1 MNYPKSFLVTLVVI
15 SFVPNWSFAQ
25 SPAAKRGHPIKKE
38 SFGQTRDGKP
48 VELYTLTNS
57 HGMEVGAINYGG
69 IIVSL
74 RVPDKNGKL
83 DDVVLGF
90 DKLDGYLD
98 KSPYRKRKIHPGWKG
113 ILAGQKQWPQCLA
126 WRVKRI

>member
-1 MNYPKSFLVTLVVI
+1 MRVSFDSLHVACVASIQSRLYHLRHVILRIRGGALMNYPKSLVVTLVVI
-15 SFVPNWSFAQ
+15 SFVPNSSFAQ

-48 VELYTLTNS
+48 VELYTVTNS

-69 IIVSL
+69 IIVSP

-83 DDVVLGF
+83 DDVV
-90 DKLDGYLD
+90 
-98 KSPYRKRKIHPGWKG
+98 
-113 ILAGQKQWPQCLA
+113 
-126 WRVKRI
+126 